1 VFYRSNE
8 RTFVEVRAVSV
19 AVALG
24 MGLVLGLR
32 HATDA
37 DHVAAVATLLQREH
51 TTVAA
56 ARIGALWGLGHGLVL
71 LGAAALMQFAGVVV
85 PARFAFAAELGV
97 CAMLVA
103 LGVIGLR
110 RARGE
115 APARENA
122 HTIKSSQEN
131 RAIGVGAMHGLA
143 GSSAAVLLAAASSVA
158 LSPVAFITIFSAGTV
173 LGMALTTTLLSLAL
187 ARASRRGEWV
197 QRSLLTAASALSV
210 ALGVVLGALLVR
222 GALSA

>member
-1 VFYRSNE
+1 
-8 RTFVEVRAVSV
+8 VSV

-71 LGAAALMQFAGVVV
+71 IVAAALMQFAGVVV
-85 PARFAFAAELGV
+85 APRFAFAAELCV
-97 CAMLVA
+97 CVMLVL
-103 LGVIGLR
+103 LGVVGLR
-110 RARGE
+110 RARRTHAE
-115 APARENA
+115 KIDT
-122 HTIKSSQEN
+122 HKIKSSQEN

-143 GSSAAVLLAAASSVA
+143 GSSAVVLLAAASNEA
-158 LSPVAFITIFSAGTV
+158 LSPVAFISLFSVGTV
-173 LGMALTTTLLSLAL
+173 LGMALTTTLLSFAL
-187 ARASRRGEWV
+187 TRAARRSERM
-197 QRSLLTAASALSV
+197 QTSLLTAASASSIV
-210 ALGVVLGALLVR
+210 LGVVLGALLVR
-222 GALSA
+222 GAVTS